1 MGGLRVILTVV
12 TLIMLALWTMAPS
25 LASRYPSVQELVWI
39 PEWLWLIA
47 MLPGTMVLILISIGS
62 SSRKRG
68 VCWSLAGL
76 VPVLIVAGGVWK
88 REWRPDRPGGAGDLG
103 RVVFLNAQDPGS
115 EESGGILDA
124 IDDCRADLVI
134 VVNPGQSL
142 ASIWRSRIQQ
152 EQEQEQEREGVG
164 SLASGAAAEWSILWL
179 SQVLVASPHG
189 KVSLRTVSVREGV
202 RVMRVRPSET
212 VAEAIGLSDILV
224 VDLPSD
230 PTLDRTEILASLS
243 ALLEKQREENGLR
256 ADLVVGDFNTTPR
269 TVGLE
274 EVWPGMSDVYPG
286 SGSGWGATWPRERPM
301 IRIDMALTPE
311 HVAVRR
317 LSTFAPGDGGH
328 RGLVIEIDP

>member
-12 TLIMLALWTMAPS
+12 TLIMLALWAMAPW
-25 LASRYPSVQELVWI
+25 LASRNPSVQELVWI

-47 MLPGTMVLILISIGS
+47 MLPGAMVLILISIGS

-68 VCWSLAGL
+68 LCWSLAGM

-88 REWRPDRPGGAGDLG
+88 REWRPDRPGGAGDRG

-115 EESGGILDA
+115 EEAGGILDA

-142 ASIWRSRIQQ
+142 ASIWRSRIR
-152 EQEQEQEREGVG
+152 QEREGAG
-164 SLASGAAAEWSILWL
+164 SSASGTAAEWSILWL
-179 SQVLVASPHG
+179 SHVLVASPHG
-189 KVSLRTVSVREGV
+189 KVSLRTVSVREGI
-202 RVMRVRPSET
+202 RVMRVGPSET

-230 PTLDRTEILASLS
+230 PTLDRTEILAGLS
-243 ALLEKQREENGLR
+243 ALLEKQREESGLR

-286 SGSGWGATWPRERPM
+286 SGSGWGATWPRERPL
-301 IRIDMALTPE
+301 IRIDMALTPQ
-311 HVAVRR
+311 HVDVRR
-317 LSTFAPGDGGH
+317 LSTFDPGDGGH